1 MTRLETTGYY
11 ALGVPFYLVM
21 LGAEWLLAR
30 RRGLKVFRLA
40 EAIGNVSAGVGELVV
55 GLFWGPVVIAL
66 YDFGYDRCALVRWP
80 EGSWIP
86 WVIAV
91 FGGDFGYYLYHR
103 AGHRVAAFWA
113 IHGVHHQAEEMNVT
127 VAMRHPWL
135 SDTYAVVFYAW
146 LPLVGVPPLH
156 FFVAISLISFYALT
170 VHSRF
175 FHRPSFGFL
184 VTPRTHILHHAK
196 NPRYLDKN
204 FGAMF
209 TLWDRLFGTYVEP
222 DPADPPRLGSLR
234 GYETHDG
241 VRSQWVWFRD
251 LVVRARAAKRPLDA
265 VKVFVMPPGWLP
277 EGVTDEPITPARAD
291 AEIPARARA
300 YVVVQFVVTL
310 AFAVWVIAM
319 RGARSSAEQAV
330 FALVIVAGLLSL
342 GGILDGRR
350 SARAVEIG
358 RLAVSAAAL
367 GLVAAGRLG

>member
-146 LPLVGVPPLH
+146 LPLVGVPPLQ

-184 VTPRTHILHHAK
+184 VTPRTHIVHHAK

-209 TLWDRLFGTYVEP
+209 TIWDRLFGTYVEV

-265 VKVFVMPPGWLP
+265 LKVFVMPPGWLP

-300 YVVVQFVVTL
+300 YVVVQFVLTL
-310 AFAVWVIAM
+310 AFAVWVIAL
-319 RGARSSAEQAV
+319 RGARSPGEQAV

-350 SARAVEIG
+350 SARAVEVG
-358 RLAVSAAAL
+358 RLAASAIAL